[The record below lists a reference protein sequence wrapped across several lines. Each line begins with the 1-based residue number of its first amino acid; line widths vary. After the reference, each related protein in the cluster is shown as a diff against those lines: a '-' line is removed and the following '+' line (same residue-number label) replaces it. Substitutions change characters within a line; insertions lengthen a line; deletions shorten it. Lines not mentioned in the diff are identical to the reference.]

1 MAALVAIILSLFF
14 PNQYLDPC
22 LFVFSISEMQISYLL
37 SNGRISNGSLQTIGQ
52 IAGPLNNP
60 HEPKNKITKTNYNQ
74 KSNGIHIDLFSQ
86 ADENDT
92 IITIGREQ

>member
-1 MAALVAIILSLFF
+1 MAMFLSLFF
-14 PNQYLDPC
+14 PTKYLEPC
-22 LFVFSISEMQISYLL
+22 LFVSSIFEMQIPYLL

-60 HEPKNKITKTNYNQ
+60 HEPKSSIMKMNNNQ
-74 KSNGIHIDLFSQ
+74 KSNGIHTDLLFSQ
-86 ADENDT
+86 ADKDDT